1 MLQLMTD
8 LAKST
13 TSKRGNSR
21 ISEEGREIIRKIVK
35 SGALD
40 EALRE
45 VDEMELEA
53 QIHEAKAR
61 RRKQE

>member
-1 MLQLMTD
+1 MMADT
-8 LAKST
+8 ARSST
-13 TSKRGNSR
+13 SRRNASR
-21 ISEEGREIIRKIVK
+21 ISSEGREIIQTIVK

-53 QIHEAKAR
+53 QIHEAQAR